1 MPPSVS
7 RPFTRKSSTLPTK
20 PVKKK
25 KWVDR
30 HSQLKSSPL
39 LQPLMSGSAA
49 GGEGAFQTP
58 GGPGANMSSPV
69 SPARLWATL
78 QALRPGA
85 PPSTGT
91 LGGTGGGDQSVK
103 PLHPGAQG
111 RRPGR
116 EPGVGGAA
124 ALRPRACRVRGQLSQ
139 HQGHRTTPPMP
150 PQFSSIQFSHSVV
163 STHTQNPSLPFSSAE
178 PAA

>member
-91 LGGTGGGDQSVK
+91 LGGTGGGGQSVK
-103 PLHPGAQG
+103 PLHPGAREGGQAESLGWAG
-111 RRPGR
+111 R
-116 EPGVGGAA
+116 
-124 ALRPRACRVRGQLSQ
+124 QLS
-139 HQGHRTTPPMP
+139 GP
-150 PQFSSIQFSHSVV
+150 
-163 STHTQNPSLPFSSAE
+163 E
-178 PAA
+178 PAGSGASSPSTRVKVSLKRFCWPAA